1 MVNEGP
7 ALPGLQHLLG
17 FCGQVWGNPKH
28 RRCRTMSTRIPQP
41 ARADRLPL
49 RLVHAPRPPR
59 ATWAS
64 CLPLGEILVM
74 VAFGLVLVVA

>member
-1 MVNEGP
+1 
-7 ALPGLQHLLG
+7 
-17 FCGQVWGNPKH
+17 
-28 RRCRTMSTRIPQP
+28 MSTRFPQP

-49 RLVHAPRPPR
+49 RLIHAPRPPR